1 MKLAHFSLIIDDYDK
16 AIAYYTSV
24 LGFHLLEDTRLD
36 ETKRWVRVATAE
48 NAETSILLAK
58 ASNEEQQSR
67 IGNQTGGR
75 VFLFLH
81 TDNFQEFYDRLLQ
94 HEVKIIRPI
103 THEVWGTVCVF
114 QDMYGNLW
122 DLIQPTTN
130 GNA

>member
-1 MKLAHFSLIIDDYDK
+1 MKLTHFALVIDDYDK
-16 AIAYYTSV
+16 AIAYYTTV
-24 LGFHLLEDTRLD
+24 LGFHLIEDTPLD
-36 ETKRWVRVATAE
+36 EHKRWVRVATAE

-58 ASNEEQQSR
+58 ASNDEQQSR

-81 TDNFQEFYDRLLQ
+81 TDKFQEFYDRLLQ

-103 THEVWGTVCVF
+103 TDEAWGTVCVF

>member
-1 MKLAHFSLIIDDYDK
+1 MTLAHFALLIDDYDK
-16 AIAYYTSV
+16 AIAYYTTV

-36 ETKRWVRVATAE
+36 EHKRWVRVATSE

-81 TDNFQEFYDRLLQ
+81 TDNFQEFYDRLLNHQ
-94 HEVKIIRPI
+94 VKIIRPI
-103 THEVWGTVCVF
+103 TYEAWGTVCVF
-114 QDMYGNLW
+114 QDLYGNLW
-122 DLIQPTTN
+122 DLIQPATN
-130 GNA
+130 GHA

>member
-1 MKLAHFSLIIDDYDK
+1 MKLAHFALVIDDYDK
-16 AIAYYTSV
+16 SIAYYTTV

-36 ETKRWVRVATAE
+36 EHKRWVRVAAAE

-81 TDNFQEFYDRLLQ
+81 TDNFQEFYDRLLK

-103 THEVWGTVCVF
+103 THEAWGIVCVF
-114 QDMYGNLW
+114 QDLYGNLW
-122 DLIQPTTN
+122 DLIQPATN
-130 GNA
+130 GHA